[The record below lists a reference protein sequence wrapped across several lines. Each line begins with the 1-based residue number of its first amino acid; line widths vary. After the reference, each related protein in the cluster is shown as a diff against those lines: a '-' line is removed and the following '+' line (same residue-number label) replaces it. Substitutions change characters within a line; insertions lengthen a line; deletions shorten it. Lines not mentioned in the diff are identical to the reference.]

1 MNVSLQGDQAS
12 IVGGAIEFVREL
24 EQLLQCLESV
34 KRRQSSGDEH
44 DHPSLSEQQQQS
56 HQEPL
61 MFPTMPVDPNDEDE
75 TAESKSCLAD
85 VEVRLSG
92 LFGLIKILSERQ
104 PGQLIKNIAALE
116 HLQLHILQT
125 NVTTIEHNV
134 VCSFIVKVC
143 STPIYLGM

>member
-34 KRRQSSGDEH
+34 KRRQLCGDEH
-44 DHPSLSEQQQQS
+44 DLPSLSEQQQS

-85 VEVRLSG
+85 VEVKLSG
-92 LFGLIKILSERQ
+92 LFGLIKILSERR

-134 VCSFIVKVC
+134 VCSFSVKVC
-143 STPIYLGM
+143 STPIYLGK